1 MTEAEFEEKW
11 VAARSVVE
19 GTLRKQWP
27 RMGWEDREDLVATT
41 ALLAWRARHRFDD
54 TGKHSPILAFTA
66 WVLMIAKNAARDEYR
81 RRSNRPLVAS
91 LPEGADNWLPKHEF
105 GYGDVET
112 AELLEQ
118 ILVFLS
124 PVHREIITL
133 TVNGLPQVAIAAKLG
148 IPKDTVRTR
157 LNRARERIWGLIREK
172 GIDWA
177 EALPRAVTA

>member
-11 VAARSVVE
+11 AAARPVVE
-19 GTLRKQWP
+19 GTLRRQWP
-27 RMGWEDREDLVATT
+27 RLGWEDLEDLVATT

-81 RRSNRPLVAS
+81 RRSNRPFVAS
-91 LPEGADNWLPKHEF
+91 LPEGVGDRLPKYEF
-105 GYGDVET
+105 GYEDVET
-112 AELLEQ
+112 TELLEQ

-124 PVHREIITL
+124 PVHREIVTL

-148 IPKDTVRTR
+148 IPKETVRSR
-157 LNRARERIWGLIREK
+157 LNRARERVWGLVRD
-172 GIDWA
+172 GGADWA
-177 EALPRAVTA
+177 EALPRVVTV